1 VSNVE
6 VPQGAFMAML
16 NVKKS
21 EKNSRNS
28 NSPLQT
34 KKNHVPVSNVEV
46 PQKAFM
52 AMLNLEESEKEYWE

>member
-1 VSNVE
+1 
-6 VPQGAFMAML
+6 MAML

-21 EKNSRNS
+21 EKKSRNS

-52 AMLNLEESEKEYWE
+52 AMLNHEESEKEY